1 MNIRPVNSLT
11 FNMHYFLPG
20 QLGGDHAFKVGGYWR
35 DNLSEGL
42 GHTGGNASDRFP
54 TDVELASANDC
65 ATLAVGCQVGLTRD
79 SHSIY
84 RLTNVAV
91 YAQDAYTHGRLTAQ
105 LGIRYDRNHDQAL
118 AASIS
123 ENPLFPQFLPAVSFA
138 GADPGII
145 FNNFSPRVGFSY
157 DLMGNGKT
165 TAHANYAMY
174 WGQVGNGG
182 VAGQINPVSSVTVR
196 YQWLDANHD
205 KVVQPNEVYDKNGV
219 LLNAGGN
226 PANFLNESGNWDPAN
241 PGSPTTKNTID
252 PNLKNDRTSEV
263 IVGLDRE
270 IGAGFAVGGNYI
282 WRKYDNFS
290 WSPTNGIATDGSSYT
305 AVSFTPP
312 SSACPSGASCPTLI
326 YYQPTV
332 QLGTISTL
340 TNQPNFN
347 RAYNGFEL
355 TARKRLSHHWLMNT
369 SFGYNST
376 IVNYGVG
383 SYQDPTNI
391 AARNGFQY
399 DYLTGGSGIGNVFVN
414 AKWLYKISG
423 LYQLPMDFNVSAF
436 YNTRQGYPF
445 ERTITS
451 PTRANG
457 AGTASLLL
465 DNVGDS
471 RLPNFQNLD
480 LRVERPVRI
489 GTMRFVPALDLFN
502 AFNKNTEQAIRG
514 AQNSSNANF
523 IQAIVAPRV
532 LRFGIRVNW

>member
-1 MNIRPVNSLT
+1 
-11 FNMHYFLPG
+11 
-20 QLGGDHAFKVGGYWR
+20 
-35 DNLSEGL
+35 
-42 GHTGGNASDRFP
+42 
-54 TDVELASANDC
+54 
-65 ATLAVGCQVGLTRD
+65 
-79 SHSIY
+79 
-84 RLTNVAV
+84 
-91 YAQDAYTHGRLTAQ
+91 
-105 LGIRYDRNHDQAL
+105 
-118 AASIS
+118 
-123 ENPLFPQFLPAVSFA
+123 
-138 GADPGII
+138 
-145 FNNFSPRVGFSY
+145 
-157 DLMGNGKT
+157 
-165 TAHANYAMY
+165 
-174 WGQVGNGG
+174 
-182 VAGQINPVSSVTVR
+182 
-196 YQWLDANHD
+196 
-205 KVVQPNEVYDKNGV
+205 
-219 LLNAGGN
+219 
-226 PANFLNESGNWDPAN
+226 
-241 PGSPTTKNTID
+241 KNTID

-326 YYQPTV
+326 Y
-332 QLGTISTL
+332 
-340 TNQPNFN
+340 
-347 RAYNGFEL
+347 
-355 TARKRLSHHWLMNT
+355 
-369 SFGYNST
+369 
-376 IVNYGVG
+376 
-383 SYQDPTNI
+383 
-391 AARNGFQY
+391 
-399 DYLTGGSGIGNVFVN
+399 
-414 AKWLYKISG
+414 
-423 LYQLPMDFNVSAF
+423 YQLPMDFNVSAF

-523 IQAIVAPRV
+523 IQANVAPRV